1 MKKTMIAAAMSAVL
15 VAGIAWAQDH
25 EEFEKWMKE
34 TNAGFA
40 GLRKTA
46 AAKNGPETAATAEK
60 LAGLFENVKGHF
72 EEHKMADGI
81 KIAQNAHEAAKD
93 LASAAQSGDWDKA
106 SADLRTIGGACQ
118 GCHAAHREKLPDG
131 SFKMK

>member
-1 MKKTMIAAAMSAVL
+1 MRKTVITAAMSAVL
-15 VAGIAWAQDH
+15 VAGVVWAQDH

-40 GLRKTA
+40 SLRKSVAAKDGPQTA
-46 AAKNGPETAATAEK
+46 ASADK
-60 LAGLFENVKGHF
+60 LARLFDDVKGHF
-72 EEHKMADGI
+72 EEHKMADGV
-81 KIAQNAHEAAKD
+81 KIAETAHNAAKD
-93 LASAAQSGDWDKA
+93 LAAAAHAGEWDKA
-106 SADLRTIGGACQ
+106 SADLKTIGGACQ